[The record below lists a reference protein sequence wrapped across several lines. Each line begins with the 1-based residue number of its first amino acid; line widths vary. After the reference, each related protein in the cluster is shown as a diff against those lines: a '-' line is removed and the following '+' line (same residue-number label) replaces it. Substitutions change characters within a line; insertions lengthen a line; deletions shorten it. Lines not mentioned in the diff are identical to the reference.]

1 MIYDKLQVYLLTE
14 LMTQSSDSAY
24 AEIARY
30 LLGHAS
36 TPEALSIKEIAR
48 ACHVGTGTVSR
59 FAKDIGFASFAE
71 LRKACEDNHVSFDA
85 VTGNTASERAEGLA
99 RHVALS
105 VAQAAASIDKA
116 TLGQLVGD
124 LCSFD
129 KVSAYGLLK
138 AQAAAVDLQV
148 DLLMQ
153 GKQIHTCAT
162 PAEQAQRIASAKA
175 DELILVFSYTGTY
188 FDHGALKESLRRPDR
203 PRIWMI
209 CGSREKVPAFVHGC
223 LLFSSDQSQL
233 GHPYQLECMAGIIAQ
248 EYAAAVAH

>member
-14 LMTQSSDSAY
+14 LMAQKADSAY

-36 TPEALSIKEIAR
+36 ASETPSIKEIAR

-59 FAKDIGFASFAE
+59 FAKDVGFASFAD
-71 LRKACEDNHVSFDA
+71 LRKACEDNEVSFEA
-85 VTGNTASERAEGLA
+85 IPGANASKRAEDLA
-99 RHVALS
+99 RHIALS
-105 VAQAAASIDKA
+105 VAQAAASIDTNA
-116 TLGQLVGD
+116 LGQLVND
-124 LCSFD
+124 LLTFE

-138 AQAAAVDLQV
+138 AQAAAIDLQV

-153 GKQIHTCAT
+153 GKHVGTCAT
-162 PAEQAQRIASAKA
+162 PSEQAQRIASAKA
-175 DELILVFSYTGTY
+175 DELILIFSYTGTY
-188 FDHGALKESLRRPDR
+188 FEDNALVDSLRRPDR

-209 CGSREKVPAFVHGC
+209 CGSHEKVPPFVHGC
-223 LLFSSDQSQL
+223 LLFSSDHGQL
-233 GHPYQLECMAGIIAQ
+233 GHPYQLECVAGIIAQ

>member
-36 TPEALSIKEIAR
+36 TSEALSIKEIAR

-59 FAKDIGFASFAE
+59 FSKDVGFASFAD
-71 LRKACEDNHVSFDA
+71 LRKACENSHISFDA
-85 VTGNTASERAEGLA
+85 VAGSTASERSESLA

-105 VAQAAASIDKA
+105 VAQAAASLDKA
-116 TLGQLVGD
+116 ALKHLVDD
-124 LCSFD
+124 LRSFD
-129 KVSAYGLLK
+129 KVSAYGPLK

-148 DLLMQ
+148 DLLRQ
-153 GKQIHTCAT
+153 GKLIYTCAT

-175 DELILVFSYTGTY
+175 DELILIFSYTGTY
-188 FDHGALKESLRRPDR
+188 FENSELADSLRRPDR

-209 CGSREKVPAFVHGC
+209 CGDHEKVPAFVHGC
-223 LLFSSDQSQL
+223 LSFSSDHSQL
-233 GHPYQLECMAGIIAQ
+233 SHPYQLECVAGIIAQ